1 MGIVPPPGGG
11 LTGFANYN
19 LYDNCENLTGVWV
32 TVNVTEEMIAK
43 PSFTSSDG
51 IQSNGIG
58 FQLNCLPSRGGGIK
72 WQQYI
77 MVLSRT
83 GQDLRWGVNNWNYDS
98 ADSNGV
104 IYQGGHLAT
113 LPSSFGAGYAN
124 IPAGYR
130 FQISLNSDFLGN
142 ITGVTFSM
150 YDQNGAAVFPPQPIP
165 LTTLTDVNGNQVTA
179 ADLSPIVDIQV
190 VVGGYANGTY
200 TSLVRGAGTVTY
212 HANNPLTVLNNFPQ
226 CSTSV
231 GTAESSNVRWGQLD
245 STASINIVQTFQVG
259 GGQVPPLP
267 TGFQTVDNY
276 QNIFVLGTDGNLWIE
291 QGPFNSPPPPP
302 RTQVDSN
309 VFTFQALDDQTVFVL
324 GRDGNLRL
332 AQGKFGKV
340 PPPRVQ
346 VDSSVQ
352 SMQALSSSEVLVLG
366 NDGKL
371 WLEQGSF
378 GKVPPPRV
386 QVDSNVNGF
395 HAVNDMNIFVL
406 DVNGNLW
413 LEQGPFKTGP
423 TSRQQV
429 DANVRTFSAL
439 GVYAFVWVLGNDG
452 NLWLEFAQFGT
463 VPPNRILIDT
473 NVLAMQPLDL
483 NDVIVLRTDGT
494 LWLEQGSSAST
505 PVTRTQIDGNV
516 IEFAATDTSNVLVLG
531 ADGNLWL
538 EQAPFGTVPPARH
551 LVDTDAA

>member
-1 MGIVPPPGGG
+1 MGIVQPPSGG

-19 LYDNCENLTGVWV
+19 LYDNCDNLTGVSV

-43 PSFTSSDG
+43 PSAPSSDG

-77 MVLSRT
+77 MVVSRT

-98 ADSNGV
+98 ADSDGIIN
-104 IYQGGHLAT
+104 QGGHLAT

-124 IPAGYR
+124 IPAGYW
-130 FQISLNSDFLGN
+130 FEIALSNDSNDN

-150 YDQNGAAVFPPQPIP
+150 YDQNNDDVFQPQTVT
-165 LTTLTDVNGNQVTA
+165 LTSLTDVNGNQVTA
-179 ADLSPIVDIQV
+179 ADLSPIVDIQL
-190 VVGGYANGTY
+190 VVGGYANGAY

-212 HANNPLTVLNNFPQ
+212 RANNSLMVLNAFPQ
-226 CSTSV
+226 CSTGT

-245 STASINIVQTFQVG
+245 SSASTEIVQTFQVG

-276 QNIFVLGTDGNLWIE
+276 KNIFVLGTDGNLWLE
-291 QGPFNSPPPPP
+291 QGPFTSPPPPP
-302 RTQVDSN
+302 RTQVDGN
-309 VFTFQALDDQTVFVL
+309 VFAFQALDNQTVFVL
-324 GRDGNLRL
+324 GKDGNLWL
-332 AQGKFGKV
+332 AQGQFGKV

-386 QVDSNVNGF
+386 QVDANVNGY
-395 HAVNDMNIFVL
+395 HAVDDMNIFVL
-406 DVNGNLW
+406 GADGNLW
-413 LEQGPFKTGP
+413 LERGPFKTVP
-423 TSRQQV
+423 PSRQQV
-429 DANVRTFSAL
+429 DANVRTFAAL
-439 GVYAFVWVLGNDG
+439 GVYAFVWVLRNDES
-452 NLWLEFAQFGT
+452 LWLEFAQFGT
-463 VPPNRILIDT
+463 VSPNRVLIDS

-505 PVTRTQIDGNV
+505 PITRTQIDANV

-531 ADGNLWL
+531 AGGNLWL